1 MLKVYT
7 CNSFSGHWPV
17 GSAAVVIAESDEEAA
32 KMLEERLSEIGL
44 KQDIDESQMIQAST
58 EKQVIIL
65 CDGDY

>member
-65 CDGDY
+65 CDGDH

>member
-7 CNSFSGHWPV
+7 CNSFRGHWPV
-17 GSAAVVIAESDEEAA
+17 GSAAVVIAESEEEAA

-44 KQDIDESQMIQAST
+44 KQDVDESQMIQAST

-65 CDGDY
+65 CDGEY